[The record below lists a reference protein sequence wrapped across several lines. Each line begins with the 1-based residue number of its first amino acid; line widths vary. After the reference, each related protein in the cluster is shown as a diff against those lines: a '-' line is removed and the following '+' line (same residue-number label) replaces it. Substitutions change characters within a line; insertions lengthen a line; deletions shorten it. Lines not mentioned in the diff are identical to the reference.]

1 MKNLWRRILAVVCMV
16 SLLMTMSGIT
26 VLAEEVMHD
35 VTLSDSAFET
45 KGDDYVSEI
54 EVDSMT
60 GETESDKDI
69 LIEEDNVVPETDT
82 TIDDIESI
90 DGYDIEDNSFSDIA
104 EVDDTQEKED
114 LIGSTASQAVSLDDA
129 KYYVSLIGSSEVRD
143 GFYRL
148 FDEFPP
154 YQGGGTKIYNET
166 SGSYWTNKIN
176 ENIWS
181 GSKCGG
187 AWQCF
192 GFALYCY
199 ASLFH
204 CLGSDVNTNDSEM
217 LLKGATS
224 ASYESFRNA
233 GVKPGA
239 HIRCVQTANKGHSMI
254 VLYYDADCI
263 VVYHANGDGK
273 GTVYAGRYT
282 WSQFNSAQLGGHSP
296 ARYIR
301 YVAMPYNYPDSNA
314 VESGWIDVSP
324 GTANKYTQIRWDA
337 GKNATSY
344 DVKIWKGTLWE
355 GDAYQILWGVTG
367 TSCEINLP
375 RGYYEGYVDYRNG
388 DDVRISRNTIS
399 FTVDSDYAPKPNW
412 ANVSIDKETPC
423 AGENITFTFSSDQAA
438 EYTIGIYDGSE
449 NRIDTHDVAR
459 GGNTYTRSFGQ
470 AGNYSCYVTAHNE
483 NGWVDSERI
492 YFYIYEK
499 GKEMTSGNK
508 SVLPDG
514 DYIIVSAAAPTLFL
528 DIEGTDYP
536 ANGGDNVHLCQ
547 MKESDNLSACD
558 VWNIQYSDGF
568 YTIRQKGTDMCLD
581 VSNGDTKLR
590 TNIQVAA
597 SNRGSAQK
605 WAISWYGDG
614 RGYKVLSKCSG
625 YSLDVNGGVI
635 ASGTN
640 VQQWEANGS
649 EAQRWLFIPYEPPKT
664 INNGRYILVSA
675 LDPHLVLD
683 ISGNTGDI
691 ANGTNVQVW
700 NDEATAKN
708 NAIDVEYLG
717 HGYYRLK
724 QAASGKC
731 IDLRGGNVA
740 INANIQMYDAAETNN
755 QKWAI
760 VKNGNGYNIVSR
772 SSGLVWDVVNSGTAN
787 GTNVQQYY
795 YAPTDA
801 QVWKFVRAEYSVK
814 YDANGGTG
822 APGTQTKYYAN
833 ALTLSST
840 KPTMSGRSFKGWATS
855 KTATTASY
863 QPGGK
868 YTENKDVT
876 LYAVWSD
883 VGVTGVSLNAT
894 SATMKKGETKQL
906 TATVSPSNAKDKSVT
921 WTSSN
926 TSVATV
932 SASGLVTAVGGGSA
946 DITAK
951 TKDGGKTAVCKVT
964 VPMVGLDLNGYLDG
978 ASSGGLGKYG
988 TADIYI
994 NGTRVADDVADYCQK
1009 SPAGSKYEI
1018 KDIKAKTGYVYNGVQ
1033 SGSLTGT
1040 IGTARVNVVL
1050 SFSTRKVTGVSVN
1063 PSTASLRVGET
1074 KQLTAAVSPSD
1085 ALDRSVTWSS
1095 SNASV
1100 AKVDSAGKVTAVGE
1114 GSANITAKTTDG
1126 GKTSICKVTV
1136 TRADI
1141 SGCTI
1146 TLSQTSFTYDGKAK
1160 QPSVTVKNG
1169 SKILVSGTDYTV
1181 SYKNNTNAGT
1191 ATVIVTGKGNYTG
1204 SISKTF
1210 AINQAV
1216 PTLTFASASITK
1228 TTLDAAFTNA
1238 LTKKTDGTVTFKS
1251 SNTNVATVDSNGK
1264 VTIKGAGA
1272 STITAIAAA
1281 GTNYKAGS
1289 AGYDLTVVDGKQSI
1303 SGYTVTLSPASYTYN
1318 GSACKP
1324 AVTVKNGSKALV
1336 SGTDYSVSYK
1346 NNTNA
1351 GTATVTVTGKGN
1363 YTGTVS
1369 RTFTI
1374 NKAEAVLKFASA
1386 NVERT
1391 SLDAAFTNELT
1402 KKTDGKVTFKSG
1414 DTGVAVV
1421 DSTSGLVT
1429 IKGTGTTTITATAA
1443 AGTNYKAGS
1452 AVYTL
1457 KVVDGRIDIT
1467 SCTVTLSTARY
1478 TYNGKARKPVVTVN
1492 NGSTTLTN
1500 GTDYT
1505 VSYKNN
1511 TNAGTATA
1519 IVAGKGNYTGTVS
1532 KTFTIR
1538 KAAPKLAFASEY
1550 VSKNLDDDAFINE
1563 LSKTTDGIVTFESD
1577 DEKVARV
1584 DSSGGIVTIKGA
1596 GKATIRA
1603 IASEGKN
1610 YKAGTAE
1617 YVLEVKDDRID
1628 IADGEAATKYPVYEY
1643 NGSSKQP
1650 AMILKVGSVTLVKGR
1665 DYTLAYKNNKEVG
1678 TATITATGIGKYKG
1692 TKSCNFYIKEL
1703 IPVYRLF
1710 NTRTGEH
1717 FYTASTT
1724 ERQRYLNAGNWNSE
1738 GIAWYAPK
1746 KSSEPIYRLSNPN
1759 NGNEHHYTKSKSEK
1773 DWLVGLGWHYDCIA
1787 WYSDT
1792 DKIVPIYRHY
1802 HPIQRTGNHHY
1813 TTSKGESDH
1822 IVKYEGWRYE
1832 GISFYVSKAG
1842 G

>member
-1 MKNLWRRILAVVCMV
+1 MRKKIWKSLIAVGCAV
-16 SLLMTMSGIT
+16 SLLIT
-26 VLAEEVMHD
+26 VPEVLVLANEIGEDTSVIDEVKSEND
-35 VTLSDSAFET
+35 YNGSYDLIIENDGKTDSI
-45 KGDDYVSEI
+45 DNSEI
-54 EVDSMT
+54 EQK
-60 GETESDKDI
+60 ETNSFVYSY
-69 LIEEDNVVPETDT
+69 L
-82 TIDDIESI
+82 DDESI
-90 DGYDIEDNSFSDIA
+90 GDLSEEQINDSTENNSFSDISIN
-104 EVDDTQEKED
+104 DGDTVIEE
-114 LIGSTASQAVSLDDA
+114 LIGETDIQHKMIEVLYNGAGGWVSCDFDG
-129 KYYVSLIGSSEVRD
+129 YVNTSGRHEGIDFCANGRSGTSIYSLIDGTVTKCTNTGSNGLSTCAIYDETNDKTVVYLHGHFSVSAGTYVTKGTYLGYEYNHGASSAHTHIEVRN
-143 GFYRL
+143 GYRTAAAKSVNDYTL
-148 FDEFPP
+148 DNPNP
-154 YQGGGTKIYNET
+154 YGYWNTVMGPSIV
-166 SGSYWTNKIN
+166 SGK
-176 ENIWS
+176 
-181 GSKCGG
+181 
-187 AWQCF
+187 
-192 GFALYCY
+192 
-199 ASLFH
+199 
-204 CLGSDVNTNDSEM
+204 V
-217 LLKGATS
+217 
-224 ASYESFRNA
+224 
-233 GVKPGA
+233 
-239 HIRCVQTANKGHSMI
+239 
-254 VLYYDADCI
+254 
-263 VVYHANGDGK
+263 
-273 GTVYAGRYT
+273 
-282 WSQFNSAQLGGHSP
+282 
-296 ARYIR
+296 
-301 YVAMPYNYPDSNA
+301 
-314 VESGWIDVSP
+314 DVSA
-324 GTANKYTQIRWDA
+324 GNSSKLTSIWWDA

-375 RGYYEGYVDYRNG
+375 AGYYEGYVDYRNG

-423 AGENITFTFSSDQAA
+423 AGENITFTFSSDQTA

-614 RGYKVLSKCSG
+614 RGYKVQSKCSG

-772 SSGLVWDVVNSGTAN
+772 SSGLVWDVVNSGTAD

-840 KPTMSGRSFKGWATS
+840 KPAMSGKTFKGWATS

-868 YTENKDVT
+868 FTENKDVT

-883 VGVTGVSLNAT
+883 VGVTGVSLNVT
-894 SATMKKGETKQL
+894 SATMNKGETKQL

-926 TSVATV
+926 TAVATV

-946 DITAK
+946 DITVK

-1191 ATVIVTGKGNYTG
+1191 ATVIVTGKGNYIG

-1216 PTLTFASASITK
+1216 PTLTFASASVTK

-1363 YTGTVS
+1363 YTGMVS

-1374 NKAEAVLKFASA
+1374 NKAAAVLKFASA
-1386 NVERT
+1386 NVEKT

-1429 IKGTGTTTITATAA
+1429 IKGTGTTTITATTA

-1478 TYNGKARKPVVTVN
+1478 TYNGKARKPVVTVS

-1628 IADGEAATKYPVYEY
+1628 IADGEAATKYPFYEY

>member
-1 MKNLWRRILAVVCMV
+1 
-16 SLLMTMSGIT
+16 
-26 VLAEEVMHD
+26 
-35 VTLSDSAFET
+35 
-45 KGDDYVSEI
+45 
-54 EVDSMT
+54 
-60 GETESDKDI
+60 
-69 LIEEDNVVPETDT
+69 
-82 TIDDIESI
+82 
-90 DGYDIEDNSFSDIA
+90 
-104 EVDDTQEKED
+104 
-114 LIGSTASQAVSLDDA
+114 
-129 KYYVSLIGSSEVRD
+129 
-143 GFYRL
+143 
-148 FDEFPP
+148 
-154 YQGGGTKIYNET
+154 
-166 SGSYWTNKIN
+166 
-176 ENIWS
+176 
-181 GSKCGG
+181 
-187 AWQCF
+187 
-192 GFALYCY
+192 
-199 ASLFH
+199 
-204 CLGSDVNTNDSEM
+204 
-217 LLKGATS
+217 
-224 ASYESFRNA
+224 
-233 GVKPGA
+233 
-239 HIRCVQTANKGHSMI
+239 
-254 VLYYDADCI
+254 
-263 VVYHANGDGK
+263 
-273 GTVYAGRYT
+273 
-282 WSQFNSAQLGGHSP
+282 
-296 ARYIR
+296 
-301 YVAMPYNYPDSNA
+301 
-314 VESGWIDVSP
+314 
-324 GTANKYTQIRWDA
+324 
-337 GKNATSY
+337 
-344 DVKIWKGTLWE
+344 
-355 GDAYQILWGVTG
+355 
-367 TSCEINLP
+367 
-375 RGYYEGYVDYRNG
+375 
-388 DDVRISRNTIS
+388 
-399 FTVDSDYAPKPNW
+399 
-412 ANVSIDKETPC
+412 
-423 AGENITFTFSSDQAA
+423 
-438 EYTIGIYDGSE
+438 
-449 NRIDTHDVAR
+449 
-459 GGNTYTRSFGQ
+459 
-470 AGNYSCYVTAHNE
+470 
-483 NGWVDSERI
+483 
-492 YFYIYEK
+492 
-499 GKEMTSGNK
+499 
-508 SVLPDG
+508 
-514 DYIIVSAAAPTLFL
+514 
-528 DIEGTDYP
+528 
-536 ANGGDNVHLCQ
+536 
-547 MKESDNLSACD
+547 
-558 VWNIQYSDGF
+558 
-568 YTIRQKGTDMCLD
+568 
-581 VSNGDTKLR
+581 
-590 TNIQVAA
+590 
-597 SNRGSAQK
+597 
-605 WAISWYGDG
+605 
-614 RGYKVLSKCSG
+614 
-625 YSLDVNGGVI
+625 
-635 ASGTN
+635 
-640 VQQWEANGS
+640 
-649 EAQRWLFIPYEPPKT
+649 
-664 INNGRYILVSA
+664 
-675 LDPHLVLD
+675 
-683 ISGNTGDI
+683 
-691 ANGTNVQVW
+691 
-700 NDEATAKN
+700 
-708 NAIDVEYLG
+708 
-717 HGYYRLK
+717 
-724 QAASGKC
+724 
-731 IDLRGGNVA
+731 
-740 INANIQMYDAAETNN
+740 
-755 QKWAI
+755 
-760 VKNGNGYNIVSR
+760 
-772 SSGLVWDVVNSGTAN
+772 
-787 GTNVQQYY
+787 
-795 YAPTDA
+795 
-801 QVWKFVRAEYSVK
+801 
-814 YDANGGTG
+814 
-822 APGTQTKYYAN
+822 
-833 ALTLSST
+833 
-840 KPTMSGRSFKGWATS
+840 
-855 KTATTASY
+855 
-863 QPGGK
+863 
-868 YTENKDVT
+868 
-876 LYAVWSD
+876 
-883 VGVTGVSLNAT
+883 
-894 SATMKKGETKQL
+894 
-906 TATVSPSNAKDKSVT
+906 
-921 WTSSN
+921 
-926 TSVATV
+926 
-932 SASGLVTAVGGGSA
+932 
-946 DITAK
+946 
-951 TKDGGKTAVCKVT
+951 
-964 VPMVGLDLNGYLDG
+964 MVGLDLNGYLDG

-1563 LSKTTDGIVTFESD
+1563 LSKTTDGMVTFESD

-1813 TTSKGESDH
+1813 TTSKGESNH